1 MIWRNRPIQK
11 LSYFALVILPLVA
24 GCGVVDEYV
33 RLLGQ
38 PDTAPHSTTW
48 IDGRSVRTYHYRDHS
63 TTFVPGKPPI
73 RTYHYGTPRDPLG
86 SVHQYRPDIYY
97 RMFPR

>member
-1 MIWRNRPIQK
+1 MAHA
-11 LSYFALVILPLVA
+11 LMTALVILPLVA

>member
-1 MIWRNRPIQK
+1 MTK
-11 LSYFALVILPLVA
+11 TLVAALAVVLVA

-38 PDTAPHSTTW
+38 PDTTPHTTTFTPS
-48 IDGRSVRTYHYRDHS
+48 GRAITTYHYNE
-63 TTFVPGKPPI
+63 
-73 RTYHYGTPRDPLG
+73 PRDPLG